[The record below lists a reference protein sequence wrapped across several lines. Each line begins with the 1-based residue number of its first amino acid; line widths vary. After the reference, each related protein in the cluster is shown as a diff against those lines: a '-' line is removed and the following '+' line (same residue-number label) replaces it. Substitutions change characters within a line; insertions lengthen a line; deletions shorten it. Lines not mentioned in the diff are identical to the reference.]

1 MLITPGAREGAEV
14 WGTTGWL
21 TAWWP
26 GHLVSGESPKW
37 SRVSSKKV
45 EGFPQ
50 AAETWQAPKYSDN
63 KRRAATQELEWN
75 VLSHQP

>member
-1 MLITPGAREGAEV
+1 MGDM
-14 WGTTGWL
+14 GWL

-26 GHLVSGESPKW
+26 GYLVSGESPKW

-50 AAETWQAPKYSDN
+50 AAETWQAPKYKSCHS
-63 KRRAATQELEWN
+63 RA
-75 VLSHQP
+75 